1 MQAIYKA
8 GELLASG
15 RSGAGAAVRFSFT
28 CTLTAKLAGATSR
41 RTAVLPAS
49 LQFLFLINNIIKAD
63 EREPLD

>member
-8 GELLASG
+8 GELLASRHG
-15 RSGAGAAVRFSFT
+15 GTGAAVRFSFT

-41 RTAVLPAS
+41 RTTVLPAS

-63 EREPLD
+63 VREPLD

>member
-15 RSGAGAAVRFSFT
+15 RGAAVRFSFT
-28 CTLTAKLAGATSR
+28 STLTAKLAGATSR

>member
-15 RSGAGAAVRFSFT
+15 RDGAVRFNFT
-28 CTLTAKLAGATSR
+28 CTLTAELAGAASR
-41 RTAVLPAS
+41 RTTVLPAS

-63 EREPLD
+63 QREPLD